1 MQKVLIT
8 GSSRG
13 IGLATAKK
21 FLKEG
26 WLVLGA
32 STSENKNLKHKNYK
46 HYILDLSK
54 PESIST
60 CVKLLKKDNKQID
73 VLINNAGVSFEPD
86 EDSPNLPSLR
96 KNLEV
101 NLFGTISFTENILDI
116 IKPSGHIINISSRM
130 SSLEQLAKGDY
141 PAYRISKTA
150 LNMYTKA
157 LSFRLKDITVSAFD
171 PGWVKTDMGGK
182 DATRQPEIP
191 AEELFDL
198 VTSLHPTGNFWYE
211 GKIRPW

>member
-1 MQKVLIT
+1 MKTVLIT
-8 GSSRG
+8 GASRG

-26 WLVLGA
+26 WFVLGA
-32 STSENKNLKHKNYK
+32 STSENKNLHHKNYQ
-46 HYILDLSK
+46 HYILDLSNSK
-54 PESIST
+54 NIDDCT
-60 CVKLLKKDNKQID
+60 KLIKKDHKQIE

-86 EDSPNLPSLR
+86 EDKPNLDSLR

-101 NLFGTISFTENILDI
+101 NLFGTISFTENLIDI
-116 IKPSGHIINISSRM
+116 INPSGHIINISSRM
-130 SSLEQLAKGDY
+130 SSLEQLPKGDY

-171 PGWVKTDMGGK
+171 PGWVKTDMGGM
-182 DATRQPEIP
+182 DATREPEIP
-191 AEELFDL
+191 AEELFNL
-198 VTSLHPTGNFWYE
+198 VNSPHPTGNFWFE
-211 GKIRPW
+211 GKIRSW